1 MTDLDPVPDDGIS
14 AFGAATLDASML
26 DPQTRRAAPLGGAL
40 FSITE
45 STTPGACLDPGPA
58 HAAARADRAGARDD
72 APAPA
77 MSAGERAARLVWAH
91 IAEPRDPKAHA
102 LVDAL
107 GHEEALSAVEE
118 SGSSRMRV

>member
-40 FSITE
+40 FSVTE
-45 STTPGACLDPGPA
+45 STTLGACLDPGPA

-91 IAEPRDPKAHA
+91 IAEPRDP
-102 LVDAL
+102 
-107 GHEEALSAVEE
+107 
-118 SGSSRMRV
+118 